1 MSASTTASCPILTYH
16 SQLLFG
22 SDYANNSHVALKD
35 DLARVAASGRRIVP
49 LPQLVEALAGR
60 AAMPDLDR
68 VVCISFDDGP
78 DFDWLDIDH
87 PEHGPQPG
95 FARILREHW
104 AAHPEASPVAA
115 SSFVI
120 ADASAR
126 TAISRSAMDG
136 HDWMHDHW
144 WRAAQDSGLLAIE
157 SHGWDHRHEALGEV
171 QSTNLECLE
180 KARQGDPGNLWI
192 TAERQSTG
200 KGSRAK
206 QILVSV
212 KSGHNNVAHVRDL
225 VGVITREDAAIGV
238 LICLEQPTAPMR
250 REAASAG
257 FYEAPWGTKHP
268 KIQILTIADLMDGK
282 GIDYP
287 RGAEDETFQRAA
299 RQAHKA
305 TERQGRMDL

>member
-157 SHGWDHRHEALGEV
+157 SHGWDHRHEALGDG
-171 QSTNLECLE
+171 S
-180 KARQGDPGNLWI
+180 DPQLGHFHAVDDETSCRFQIDQASAHIAALCG
-192 TAERQSTG
+192 ERPRLFAYPYGQTSDYLRDEYLPRFEHRHAIVG
-200 KGSRAK
+200 A
-206 QILVSV
+206 VSV
-212 KSGHNNVAHVRDL
+212 EPGYCHPHSSRWFLPRFVHAAHWQTPEQL
-225 VGVITREDAAIGV
+225 GAI
-238 LICLEQPTAPMR
+238 L
-250 REAASAG
+250 
-257 FYEAPWGTKHP
+257 
-268 KIQILTIADLMDGK
+268 
-282 GIDYP
+282 
-287 RGAEDETFQRAA
+287 RG
-299 RQAHKA
+299 
-305 TERQGRMDL
+305 